1 MTQLI
6 QGETVEVSRTRRL
19 LDELGEPLGEEV
31 GREEVDNVLVAPGA
45 TSDLDS
51 TRPNGVTVAFT
62 LCFPKGYAGALKDAH
77 VTVRGVECKVVG
89 DPQRYVE
96 ANTPGPWN
104 LTCEVT
110 RTDG

>member
-6 QGETVEVSRTRRL
+6 QGETVEVSRTTRL
-19 LDELGEPLGEEV
+19 LDELGEPRGEEV
-31 GREEVDNVLVAPGA
+31 EREEVRNVLVAPGA

-62 LCFPKGYAGALKDAH
+62 LCFPKSYEGDLKDAT
-77 VTVRGVECKVVG
+77 VTVRGIACKVVG
-89 DPQRYVE
+89 DPQRYTE
-96 ANTPGPWN
+96 ENTPGAWN
-104 LTCEVT
+104 LTCEVM